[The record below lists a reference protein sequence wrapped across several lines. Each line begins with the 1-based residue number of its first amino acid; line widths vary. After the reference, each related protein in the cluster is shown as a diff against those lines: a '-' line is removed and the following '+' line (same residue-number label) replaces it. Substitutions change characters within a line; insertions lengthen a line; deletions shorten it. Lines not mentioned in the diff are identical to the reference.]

1 MYKLILGFT
10 ALVIAGCAAF
20 FSVKGIATLFSG
32 AFLGVIIMAGSLEL
46 GKLVATTFLHRY
58 WDKTSAL
65 LKAYLLIAVLLLM
78 GITSMGTYGFLSAA
92 YQSNAA
98 ALENIT
104 LKINTIEQQKQ
115 TINLQVNQLQERV
128 VTLNEAR
135 KQQEKNLAAVTSNST
150 TKYKLVYQDAERAG
164 KEITDIQKK
173 IDDLQASQ
181 IEKDQEINTLK
192 TSTLEVSDIG
202 AFKFIAEN
210 FNQPL
215 NVVVKWF
222 ILAIVLVFDP
232 LAVALVL
239 SYNTIVF
246 KKETLKV
253 LDVETPTVQQAESL
267 VEEVPKVTENLTA
280 KITENTTQVIEE
292 SVVQAEQAPEVL
304 IQEPVKSKTRVV
316 FSARD

>member
-10 ALVIAGCAAF
+10 ALLIAGCAAF

-58 WDKTSAL
+58 WSKTTLL
-65 LKAYLLIAVLLLM
+65 LKVYLLVAVLLLM

-98 ALENIT
+98 ALENVTVQIDT
-104 LKINTIEQQKQ
+104 VEQQKQ
-115 TINLQVNQLQERV
+115 TITTQVSQLQERIT
-128 VTLNEAR
+128 TLNETR

-164 KEITDIQKK
+164 KEVSDTQKK
-173 IDDLQASQ
+173 IDDLQTSL
-181 IEKDQEINTLK
+181 IEKDQQINTLK

-210 FNQPL
+210 L
-215 NVVVKWF
+215 NRPINEVVKWF

-246 KKETLKV
+246 NKEPIIIPTTKK
-253 LDVETPTVQQAESL
+253 
-267 VEEVPKVTENLTA
+267 
-280 KITENTTQVIEE
+280 TTKDEVIEE
-292 SVVQAEQAPEVL
+292 VLEEVSVPEV
-304 IQEPVKSKTRVV
+304 IEEVSVPEVISDPIKTKTRVV
-316 FSARD
+316 FNARN